1 MKGNDPKYKYE
12 QGRGFK
18 DRIKR
23 HAKLIERTR
32 NEIKKVVIGQEEM
45 INDVLRAIIAGGHV
59 LLEGVPGLAKTLL
72 VRTVSRVSG
81 GKFVRIQF
89 TPDLLPSDLVGM
101 SVYRPQTK
109 RFEIVKGPVFSN
121 FVLADEINR
130 ASPKV
135 QSALLECMQ
144 EKQVTIAGK
153 TMPVPRP
160 FFVLATQNPIETLGT
175 YPLPEAQV
183 DRFMFKVLVS
193 YPKFNDEVIILENNV
208 DVKKFKEF
216 KLKRIL
222 ELSHIAAM
230 QEDVRK
236 IYIDPILKKYI
247 VRLTDATRNPE
258 KYNIKLG
265 KYIKYGGSP
274 RMSIYLLLGAR
285 AEALMNGK
293 TYVTPHFIRNIALQ
307 VMRHRVI
314 LKYEAIAEEISSDDV
329 INEILKKVPVP

>member
-1 MKGNDPKYKYE
+1 MEKYDLE
-12 QGRGFK
+12 QSEKGFK
-18 DRIKR
+18 ERIKNY
-23 HAKLIERTR
+23 AKLIERAR
-32 NEIKKVVIGQEEM
+32 NEIKKVIIGQDEM

-89 TPDLLPSDLVGM
+89 TPDLLPSDLIGM

-153 TMPVPRP
+153 TIPVPRP

-193 YPKFNDEVIILENNV
+193 YPKFNEEVIILENNI
-208 DVKKFKEF
+208 DVKKFDEF
-216 KLKRIL
+216 KLKRVL
-222 ELSHIAAM
+222 ELSNIGAM

-247 VRLTDATRNPE
+247 VSLTDATRNPE
-258 KYNIKLG
+258 KYGIKLG
-265 KYIKYGGSP
+265 KYIRYGGSP
-274 RMSIYLLLGAR
+274 
-285 AEALMNGK
+285 
-293 TYVTPHFIRNIALQ
+293 
-307 VMRHRVI
+307 
-314 LKYEAIAEEISSDDV
+314 
-329 INEILKKVPVP
+329 